1 MTTSTDH
8 TQAHNNDGDTW
19 GASTT
24 CVHAGVSPDPVHGA
38 IMTPIFQTSTY
49 VQPAPGQPL
58 THDYSR
64 GGNPTRD
71 ALEGSLAALEG
82 AEHAISFGSGLAAVQ
97 AVIQL
102 VKPGER
108 VVVCDDVYGGTGRL
122 FRRLYEGYG
131 ITFDFVDLAVSPERL
146 REIISADTRLVWI
159 ESPTN
164 PLLKVINIR
173 DVAEA
178 THSVGAHL
186 VVDNT
191 FASPIF
197 QSPLK
202 LGADIVMH
210 SLTKYIGGHSDIIGG
225 ALMLSDAKLAEQLRF
240 IQFAA
245 GAVNAPLDAFLLL
258 RSIKTL
264 AIRMEAHQRNA
275 FAVAEALQEMPEFSE
290 VIYPGLESHP
300 QHRVARD
307 QMSGFSGMVSVRL
320 NGDFDQVTRFM
331 QSLKVFSLAESLG
344 GVESLANHPETMTHA
359 SVPEPLRVELG
370 ISADLVRLSVGIED
384 AQDLI
389 KDLKQAARIA
399 LG

>member
-1 MTTSTDH
+1 MSESSNS
-8 TQAHNNDGDTW
+8 QTW

-24 CVHAGVSPDPVHGA
+24 CVHAGVSPDPTHGA

-71 ALEGSLAALEG
+71 ALEASLAALED

-97 AVIQL
+97 AVVQL
-102 VKPGER
+102 VRPGEH
-108 VVVCDDVYGGTGRL
+108 VLVCDDVYGGTGRL
-122 FRRLYEGYG
+122 FRTLYADYG
-131 ITFDFVDLAVSPERL
+131 IEFDFVDLAQPLAELKKAVKAE
-146 REIISADTRLVWI
+146 TRFVWI

-173 DVAEA
+173 DAAEA
-178 THSVGAHL
+178 AHSVGAQL

-197 QSPLK
+197 QSPLS

-225 ALMLSDAKLAEQLRF
+225 SLMINDAKLAEQLRF

-245 GAVNAPLDAFLLL
+245 GAVNAPMDAFLLL

-264 AIRMEAHQRNA
+264 AIRMDVHQRNA
-275 FAVAEALQEMPEFSE
+275 FAVAEALSEMPEFTE

-300 QHRVARD
+300 QHQIARD

-320 NGDFDQVTRFM
+320 NGNFEQVTRFM

-359 SVPEPLRVELG
+359 SVPEPLRAKLG
-370 ISADLVRLSVGIED
+370 ITPDLVRLSVGIED

-389 KDLKQAARIA
+389 DDLRQAAKIA
-399 LG
+399 LGS

>member
-1 MTTSTDH
+1 
-8 TQAHNNDGDTW
+8 
-19 GASTT
+19 
-24 CVHAGVSPDPVHGA
+24 
-38 IMTPIFQTSTY
+38 MTPIFQTSTY

-71 ALEGSLAALEG
+71 ALEESLAALEG
-82 AEHAISFGSGLAAVQ
+82 AQHAISFGSGLAAVQ

-102 VKPGER
+102 AKPGDHI
-108 VVVCDDVYGGTGRL
+108 VVCDDVYGGTGRL
-122 FRRLYEGYG
+122 FRQLYADYG
-131 ITFDFVDLAVSPERL
+131 INFEFVNLAVPAAKLSELIRPE
-146 REIISADTRLVWI
+146 TRFVWM

-164 PLLKVINIR
+164 PLLKVIDIR
-173 DVAEA
+173 AVAEA
-178 THSVGAHL
+178 THAVGAQL
-186 VVDNT
+186 IVDNT

-197 QSPLK
+197 QTPLK

-225 ALMLSDAKLAEQLRF
+225 ALMLNDQTLAEQLRF
-240 IQFAA
+240 VQFAA
-245 GAVNAPLDAFLLL
+245 GAVNAPFDAFLLL

-275 FAVAEALQEMPEFSE
+275 FAVAEALSDMPEFTE
-290 VIYPGLESHP
+290 VLYPGLESHP
-300 QHRVARD
+300 QHDIARA

-320 NGDFDQVTRFM
+320 NGDFARVTRFM

-359 SVPEPLRVELG
+359 SVPEPLRAELG
-370 ISADLVRLSVGIED
+370 ITADLVRLSVGVED
-384 AQDLI
+384 ASDLI
-389 KDLKQAARIA
+389 SDLRQAAQSA
-399 LG
+399 LS